1 MKNKSELI
9 LRIASAAILLPL
21 ALLCVFHSPEAFS
34 GLLIIVALLMYREWL
49 NLTAT
54 LPAWF
59 KMAGVFYV
67 AVPIISLMILRHQ
80 PDPFLVMADYG
91 EEQNPDVSAVFYVMF
106 VLACIWACDTGAYV
120 GGKWLGKRKLAP
132 SISPGKTWEGLGF
145 GVVSAALVGLIMALY
160 RYDIHSWWE
169 GLLYGALLAVVG
181 QCGDLFESW
190 LKRKAGVKD
199 SGTLIPGHGGVLDR
213 VDAIVFAA
221 PIYALLVLLAAR

>member
-1 MKNKSELI
+1 MTHSRNLF
-9 LRIASAAILLPL
+9 LRIASALVLLPI
-21 ALLCVFHSPEAFS
+21 ALICIFHSPEAFS

-54 LPAWF
+54 LPAWT
-59 KMAGVFYV
+59 KIAGVVYV
-67 AVPIISLMILRHQ
+67 AIPIISLMILRHQ
-80 PDPFLVMADYG
+80 PDPFLIAADYG
-91 EEQNPDVSAVFYVMF
+91 EVKNPDVSATFYVMF
-106 VLACIWACDTGAYV
+106 VLCSIWACDTGAYV

-132 SISPGKTWEGLGF
+132 SISPNKTWEGLAF
-145 GVVSAALVGLIMALY
+145 GIVSAATVGLLMALY
-160 RYDIHSWWE
+160 RYDIHPWWQ

-221 PIYALLVLLAAR
+221 PIYALLVLI